1 VGLGLTRIDED
12 APIAGC
18 YPVTGALAQRGYRLN
33 KFCRGFLDPHERA
46 RFKADE
52 AAYLAAA
59 DLCDDERAMIRAR
72 DWLAMVRYG
81 ASPYLIF
88 RLSGAVGVGLAA
100 TGAQMRGE
108 TLEQFIAGRK
118 VRGAK

>member
-1 VGLGLTRIDED
+1 MSSERIDAQQAID
-12 APIAGC
+12 GC

-33 KFCRGFLDPHERA
+33 KFCRGFLDSAQRA

-52 AAYLAAA
+52 AAYLAASNLSA
-59 DLCDDERAMIRAR
+59 DERAMVEAR
-72 DWLAMVRYG
+72 DWLAMVRHG

>member
-1 VGLGLTRIDED
+1 LTRIDDD
-12 APIAGC
+12 APIPGC
-18 YPVTGALAQRGYRLN
+18 YPVTGALAQRGYQLN
-33 KFCRGFLDPHERA
+33 KFCRAFLDPDERA

-52 AAYLAAA
+52 AAYLRAAEIS
-59 DLCDDERAMIRAR
+59 DDERAMIRAR
-72 DWLAMVRYG
+72 DWLAMVRHG

-88 RLSGAVGVGLAA
+88 RLSGAAGVGLSA

>member
-1 VGLGLTRIDED
+1 MPADRIDQQ
-12 APIAGC
+12 APIDGC

-33 KFCRGFLDPHERA
+33 KFCRGFLDPERRA
-46 RFKADE
+46 RFKRDE
-52 AAYLAAA
+52 AAYFAAS
-59 DLCDDERAMIRAR
+59 DLSAEERAMVEAR
-72 DWLAMVRYG
+72 DWLAMVRHG

-88 RLSGAVGVGLAA
+88 RLSGAIGVGLAA

-108 TLEQFIAGRK
+108 TLEEFIAGRK